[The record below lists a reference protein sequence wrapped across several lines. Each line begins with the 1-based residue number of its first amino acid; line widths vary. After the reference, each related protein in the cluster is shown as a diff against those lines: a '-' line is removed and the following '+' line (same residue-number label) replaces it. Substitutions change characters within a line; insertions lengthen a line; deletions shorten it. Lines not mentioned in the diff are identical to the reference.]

1 MSKIKV
7 VMQDCWKRGAN
18 RDWAEAQMDIAHDN
32 GIVIEPLRYYQDGA
46 KELIQKAHEKGLEMP
61 FFTDG
66 TKFSKYVSDFVPK
79 TTAKKV
85 AKTVKE

>member
-1 MSKIKV
+1 MKINV
-7 VMQDCWKRGAN
+7 VMQDCWKRGVY
-18 RDWAEAQMDIAHDN
+18 RDWAAAQMEIASENDIQ
-32 GIVIEPLRYYQDGA
+32 IEPLRYYQSGA
-46 KELIQKAHEKGLEMP
+46 NELIQKAHEKGLEMP

-66 TKFSKYVSDFVPK
+66 KKFSKYILDFVPK